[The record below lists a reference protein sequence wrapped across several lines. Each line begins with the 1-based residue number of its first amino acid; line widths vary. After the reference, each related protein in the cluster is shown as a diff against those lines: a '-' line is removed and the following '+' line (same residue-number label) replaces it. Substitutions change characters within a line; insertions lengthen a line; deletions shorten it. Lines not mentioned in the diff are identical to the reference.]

1 MTSEEDRIQKQIK
14 PVIEKMVIDITRKQP
29 KDVVSYFKYFKI

>member
-29 KDVVSYFKYFKI
+29 KDVVSYFKSFKI

>member
-14 PVIEKMVIDITRKQP
+14 PVIEKMVIDLTRKQP
-29 KDVVSYFKYFKI
+29 KDVVSFIH